1 MNVIIGLL
9 LIAILIVLIIGT
21 IKGNWDYAKY
31 CEMQEKYEKEKAKRI
46 YWQKRAENP
55 PQNLHIKF
63 IGDFTANEMN
73 LRK

>member
-1 MNVIIGLL
+1 MNIVIGLL
-9 LIAILIVLIIGT
+9 LIAVLLALIVDT
-21 IKGNWDYAKY
+21 VKGSWDYTLY
-31 CEMQEKYEKEKAKRI
+31 CEMKEKYEREKFERE